1 MPSDA
6 YTTTKYKCQKNN
18 YPPKIID
25 FNPDQIVKKQ
35 F

>member
-18 YPPKIID
+18 YPPKIIETLHKNKD
-25 FNPDQIVKKQ
+25 CELT
-35 F
+35 